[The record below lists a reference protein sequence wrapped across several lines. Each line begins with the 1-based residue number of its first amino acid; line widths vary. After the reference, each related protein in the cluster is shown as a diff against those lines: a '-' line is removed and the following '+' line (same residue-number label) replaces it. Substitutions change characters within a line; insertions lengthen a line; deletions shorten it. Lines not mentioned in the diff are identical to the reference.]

1 MKLRL
6 EVREIL
12 RRQQRRNVFLDGLD
26 RLPHLFH
33 VNGCIVVLFVFL
45 LVIVVVVIIL
55 THLLITI
62 IIAISTNHLLT
73 LFFLLVSLR

>member
-33 VNGCIVVLFVFL
+33 VNGCIVVLFAFL

-55 THLLITI
+55 THLLII

>member
-45 LVIVVVVIIL
+45 LVIVMVVIIL
-55 THLLITI
+55 THLLII

>member
-33 VNGCIVVLFVFL
+33 VNSCIVVLFVFL
-45 LVIVVVVIIL
+45 LVIVMVVIIL
-55 THLLITI
+55 THLLII

>member
-1 MKLRL
+1 M
-6 EVREIL
+6 
-12 RRQQRRNVFLDGLD
+12 
-26 RLPHLFH
+26 
-33 VNGCIVVLFVFL
+33 
-45 LVIVVVVIIL
+45 VVIIL